1 VCQRAYGHR
10 ALCANYV
17 SINIYEEIKQNPE
30 TSDIEQV
37 KTRVGLADNA
47 TILQSDK
54 TIRLNLL
61 IHSRDGSRQP
71 FSGKFL
77 VIPMRDNELII
88 GLPAIISTLW
98 PFFKRALEHAVTDS
112 APPARVYDDE
122 EELTFVRTLS
132 ELIRPWKHDNLEEAP
147 EDLSTPLP
155 VQFEGIASFLG
166 KSREERLLL
175 STTAYLSR
183 ISQMR

>member
-1 VCQRAYGHR
+1 M
-10 ALCANYV
+10 
-17 SINIYEEIKQNPE
+17 
-30 TSDIEQV
+30 
-37 KTRVGLADNA
+37 KTRIGLADNA

-61 IHSRDGSRQP
+61 LHSRDGSRQP
-71 FSGKFL
+71 FSGKFI

-98 PFFKRALEHAVTDS
+98 PFFKKALEHAVTDS
-112 APPARVYDDE
+112 APSARVADDE

-132 ELIRPWKHDNLEEAP
+132 ELIRPWQHDSLEEAP

-166 KSREERLLL
+166 KSREEAIAEYHSLFESHISDEMRTQTPIEDLLRGKAMDVFVPREL
-175 STTAYLSR
+175 MDVSNP
-183 ISQMR
+183 